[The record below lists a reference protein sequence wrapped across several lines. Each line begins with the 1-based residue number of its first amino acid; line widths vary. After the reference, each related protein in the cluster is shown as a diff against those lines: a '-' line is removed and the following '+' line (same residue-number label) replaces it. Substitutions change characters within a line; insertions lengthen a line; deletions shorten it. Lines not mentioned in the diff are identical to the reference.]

1 MDNRELLDKFYDLME
16 VIAQEL
22 INFSDETGIPIDEIE
37 IVRYHNMENETT
49 SYYVNSISAEKL
61 INKLEK

>member
-1 MDNRELLDKFYDLME
+1 ME